1 MITPEAISEALH
13 SKDYAAQ
20 MLDITILP
28 HGNHAA
34 RLQMQV
40 QKNMLNGHGIC
51 HGGILFSLA
60 DTAFAHG
67 CNRQNSATVA
77 TAASIEFVKAAHLND
92 VLTAVVT
99 EKTQGR
105 KSGVYDVTIE
115 NQSNELVALFRGR
128 SLATGNPVISE

>member
-1 MITPEAISEALH
+1 MITPEDISEALH

-28 HGNHAA
+28 RGNHAA
-34 RLQMQV
+34 CLQMQV

-67 CNRQNSATVA
+67 CNRHNIATVA
-77 TAASIEFVKAAHLND
+77 TAASIEFVKTAHLND